1 MPTRIYVKDVLP
13 LMHQGHVKAFCHITG
28 GGLMENLPRV
38 LPGNLKAQIDAGLW
52 SVPPVFGW
60 LAHKVRIKQALQIL
74 NLCTYELSFAKLLK
88 LHVHFTLSREKQRF
102 FFYFGKNDI
111 QWFYL

>member
-1 MPTRIYVKDVLP
+1 MPTRIYVKEVLP

-52 SVPPVFGW
+52 SVPPMFGW
-60 LAHKVRIKQALQIL
+60 LAHKVRIKQIYFIKRKKCCFL
-74 NLCTYELSFAKLLK
+74 NF
-88 LHVHFTLSREKQRF
+88 
-102 FFYFGKNDI
+102 
-111 QWFYL
+111 